1 MDQVNVVLDTF
12 QLFWVQLGEQLGKF
26 LPKFLAALII
36 LVAGWMLAKALHF
49 AVVRGLKLVNFAI
62 LTDKAGID
70 KFLKQ
75 GGIRKTTTDILGI
88 LVYWLIILFTLL
100 GAFNILGLT
109 VVSDLVSRITQFIP
123 NVIVAILILTIG
135 LYFARFISES
145 VVAYGR
151 NVGLEDS
158 DLMGQLTRYSIVG
171 FVIIVALGQMNIGEA
186 ILYPAFLILFGGI
199 VFASSLAFGLGGQK
213 WAAKQ
218 LEKFFRKASGRRKK

>member
-12 QLFWVQLGEQLGKF
+12 QLFWVQLGEF
-26 LPKFLAALII
+26 LPKFIAALAI
-36 LVAGWMLAKALHF
+36 LVVGWMLAKALHF
-49 AVVRGLKLVNFAI
+49 AVVRGLKLVNFAT

-88 LVYWLIILFTLL
+88 LVYWLVILFTLL
-100 GAFNILGLT
+100 GAFNILGLA

-151 NVGLEDS
+151 NVGLEDTEV
-158 DLMGQLTRYSIVG
+158 MGRLTRYAIMG
-171 FVIIVALGQMNIGEA
+171 FVIIVSLGQMNIGEA

-199 VFASSLAFGLGGQK
+199 VLASALAFGLGGQK
-213 WAAKQ
+213 WAASQ
-218 LEKFFRKASGRRKK
+218 LEKFFKKTSGRRKS

>member
-1 MDQVNVVLDTF
+1 MDQVSVVLDTF
-12 QLFWVQLGEQLGKF
+12 QLFWIQLGEF
-26 LPKFLAALII
+26 LPKFTAALII
-36 LVAGWMLAKALHF
+36 LVAGWMLAKAMHF
-49 AVVRGLKLVNFAI
+49 AVVRGLKLVNFDV

-145 VVAYGR
+145 VIAYGR
-151 NVGLEDS
+151 NVGLEDA
-158 DLMGQLTRYSIVG
+158 DLMGHLARYAIVG

-199 VFASSLAFGLGGQK
+199 VLASSLAFGLGGQK
-213 WAAKQ
+213 WAATQ
-218 LEKFFRKASGRRKK
+218 LEKFFRKNSGRRKK

>member
-1 MDQVNVVLDTF
+1 MDQVSVVLDTF
-12 QLFWVQLGEQLGKF
+12 QLFWIQLGEF
-26 LPKFLAALII
+26 LPKFMAALII

-49 AVVRGLKLVNFAI
+49 AVVRGLKIVNFDT

-145 VVAYGR
+145 VIAYGR
-151 NVGLEDS
+151 NVGLEDA
-158 DLMGQLTRYSIVG
+158 DLMGRLARYSIVG

-199 VFASSLAFGLGGQK
+199 VLASSLAFGLGGQK
-213 WAAKQ
+213 WAATQ
-218 LEKFFRKASGRRKK
+218 LEKFFKKTSGRRKNKI

>member
-12 QLFWVQLGEQLGKF
+12 QLFWIQLGEF
-26 LPKFLAALII
+26 LPKFIAALIM

-49 AVVRGLKLVNFAI
+49 AVVRGLKLVNFAT

-145 VVAYGR
+145 VIAYGR

-158 DLMGQLTRYSIVG
+158 ELMGSLTRYAIVG

-199 VFASSLAFGLGGQK
+199 VLASALAFGLGGQK
-213 WAAKQ
+213 WAATQ
-218 LEKFFRKASGRRKK
+218 LEKFFRKTSGRRKK

>member
-12 QLFWVQLGEQLGKF
+12 QLFWIQLGEF
-26 LPKFLAALII
+26 LPTFIAAIII
-36 LVAGWMLAKALHF
+36 LVAGWLLAKALHF
-49 AVVRGLKLVNFAI
+49 AVVRGLKLVNFAT

-88 LVYWLIILFTLL
+88 LVYWLVILFTLL

-151 NVGLEDS
+151 NIGLEDS
-158 DLMGQLTRYSIVG
+158 ELMGRLARYAIIG

-199 VFASSLAFGLGGQK
+199 VLASSLAFGLGGQK
-213 WAAKQ
+213 WAATQ
-218 LEKFFRKASGRRKK
+218 LEKFFRKTSGRRKK

>member
-1 MDQVNVVLDTF
+1 MDQVSVVLDTF
-12 QLFWVQLGEQLGKF
+12 QLFLVQLGEF
-26 LPKFLAALII
+26 LPKFIAAIII
-36 LVAGWMLAKALHF
+36 LVAGWLLAKALHF
-49 AVVRGLKLVNFAI
+49 AVVRGLKLVNFAT

-88 LVYWLIILFTLL
+88 LVYWLVMLFTLL

-151 NVGLEDS
+151 NIGLEDS
-158 DLMGQLTRYSIVG
+158 ELMGRLARYAIIG
-171 FVIIVALGQMNIGEA
+171 FVIIVSLGQMNIGEA

-199 VFASSLAFGLGGQK
+199 VLASSLAFGLGGQK
-213 WAAKQ
+213 WAATQ
-218 LEKFFRKASGRRKK
+218 LEKFFRKTSGRRKK

>member
-12 QLFWVQLGEQLGKF
+12 QLFWIQLGEF
-26 LPKFLAALII
+26 LPKFIAALIM

-49 AVVRGLKLVNFAI
+49 AVVRGLKLVNFAT

-145 VVAYGR
+145 VIAYGR

-158 DLMGQLTRYSIVG
+158 ELMGTLTRYAIVG

-199 VFASSLAFGLGGQK
+199 VLASALAFGLGGQK
-213 WAAKQ
+213 WAATQ
-218 LEKFFRKASGRRKK
+218 LEKFFRKTSGRRKK